1 MARRKFVQDHGKR
14 ERAGGAAGFS
24 CKITDMDRRID
35 EIAAALGRLRERI
48 ERACVEAG
56 RSPDDVQVIAVTKTY
71 PADDVARLARL
82 GIRDIGENRDQEA
95 ARKVQAFQDL
105 PNVQDLPVTWHFV
118 GQLQTNK
125 ARSVARYADV
135 VHSVDRAELVAAL
148 ARGAENAG
156 RTLDCLLQVS
166 LDVPDS
172 AQPGRGG
179 ASAGEL
185 ERLAEAVLATERLQ
199 LRGLMAVAPLD
210 EDPDDAFARL
220 AEIAAGLRAVY
231 PQAAWVSAGMTA
243 DLEAAIRHGAT
254 HVRVGAALLGQRAPL
269 R

>member
-1 MARRKFVQDHGKR
+1 MNQSR
-14 ERAGGAAGFS
+14 
-24 CKITDMDRRID
+24 TD
-35 EIAAALGRLRERI
+35 EIAAALARLRERI
-48 ERACVEAG
+48 QMACAEAG
-56 RSPDDVQVIAVTKTY
+56 RSPDDVHVIAVTKTY

-95 ARKVQAFQDL
+95 ARKVRAFQDL
-105 PNVQDLPVTWHFV
+105 PNVSDLPVTWHFV

-135 VHSVDRAELVAAL
+135 VHSIDRAELVAAL
-148 ARGAENAG
+148 GRAAQHAG

-166 LDVPDS
+166 LDAPDS
-172 AQPGRGG
+172 AHPGRGG
-179 ASAGEL
+179 ASTDDVEQ
-185 ERLAEAVLATERLQ
+185 LAELVSGTERLR

-220 AEIAAGLRAVY
+220 AEITAGLRAAY
-231 PQAAWVSAGMTA
+231 PQAAWVSAGMSA